1 MNGTRNYKVTESK
14 PSSIDVISTLRLKR
28 ARKKDLGKYECVVK
42 NSLGEST
49 VSVRLYR
56 KFGFWVLKKVIHETL
71 L

>member
-14 PSSIDVISTLRLKR
+14 PSSIDVTSTLRLKR

-49 VSVRLYR
+49 VSIRLYR
-56 KFGFWVLKKVIHETL
+56 KFEYSGFVPFKNS
-71 L
+71 